1 MAKINS
7 RLLQRAVFV
16 SICTLVTPSIST
28 AAAPNSPAIRLL
40 LDRAKAQAQ
49 GGHLDLAT
57 ATWKQIL
64 VSDPTNIEALR
75 NLASAEA
82 QLGDQQEAQHYI
94 ERLGKLGASA
104 SVIKELQGM
113 RSRPSDADLLK
124 QAASLSRSGQ
134 YQQAMEIYR
143 KLYGDNPPAGTTA
156 LIYYDTEA
164 AMPSERSRAIE
175 GLRKLVRQFPSDER
189 YPVTLGRVL
198 TYDVATRQEGMEL
211 LQHYP
216 SDRAALDALKK
227 AQQWSQR
234 LEPTPPTTASG
245 SAASSST
252 PSPRPAPDTSEL
264 TAGYRALNSGNL
276 ALADRHFHASLQSES
291 AHGQGYAGLGFVSMR
306 QQNFDEAVRQFERA
320 IEEGDKDASVTQAL
334 QTSRFWQ
341 TMGRAQAG
349 LDQNSTDAAMAA
361 YRSAL
366 TLKPDNSDALTG
378 MGGSLLRAGQPKE
391 AIPYLQ
397 RAVKSDA
404 KSVLAWRSLFLAQ
417 SQAGQRS
424 EAVKTAELIP
434 AQVRTKLESDVEFL
448 GTLSTDYAAIGEQSI
463 SDRVLQRAL
472 SLVQADNSSGTTT
485 AKQLQYA
492 SLMMS
497 AKRYN
502 SAARTYRRILSLDPD
517 DDAAWRGIVA
527 AEHLGGNEGEALRAF
542 RQMPQPVSAAAQNE
556 VDFLSMLAGI
566 CQSQSLTGEAL
577 TFVKRAIR
585 IRPSLSLQLQLASLQ
600 MAGGNHEYA
609 AQLYQKIADEH
620 PESKEAWIG
629 WIQGLHVTGRD
640 REALQQIDR
649 LPEDISSDL
658 QDDPDYLQTV
668 ASVYIAAGNT
678 HRAVAAMQQA
688 NDLYAERGVQPPPSL
703 QIQQGWLWLKTR
715 DNVRLSQVIQQLSRD
730 QSLTA
735 DQRTELSQLWS
746 SWALQRASQ
755 LRQQGRSQA
764 AIAILSAALRVFP
777 SNPSVNNA
785 LADTYLEAG
794 SPKQAMLLYGRQ
806 DISQAEKSVCT
817 SAIRAALAAH
827 DRKQAQAWLRSSLDR
842 FGRDAEVLQLAA
854 EFEQQRG
861 DSRRAA
867 AYYQAALQASGPA
880 TLDELAGIQSTGG
893 RPSSLPAT
901 QELLSLLSSSTSQA
915 GQALP
920 ANSSQETRTQA
931 SLWPHDASTD
941 VHSSSIGASR
951 PDDPPLPPL
960 PVRSASHSSR
970 TDMDVASLPQDDFI
984 KATPLPPLDSKA
996 TSTTGARAS
1005 RSRRAFGSDDDTDT
1019 LPGVDRDDDQ
1029 SLNSR
1034 DRLHASAARTAAPK
1048 SNPYLTDS
1056 LPEPQQAAAPA
1067 RRWTPAASSQPAD
1080 TLDSPSPLAMLDPVP
1095 TPAPAPLPSLAGA
1108 SAVVQRPLTPRENM
1122 QQQLEAIQ
1130 ASSSPYLAGRS
1141 SVGLHSGQPGFD
1153 RLTIFTADV
1162 EQSSMIGDAARL
1174 SVIVHPTLLQGGTTS
1189 DNATYQ
1195 LGSLPAGAISG
1206 AQSSSGVGGELQV
1219 RSRSFG
1225 AALGYTPH
1233 GFLVENVTGRL
1244 LIQPDAGPV
1253 TFTFDRQPIEDSQLS
1268 YAGLRDPGSV
1278 SSSYPGNVWGGV
1290 ISNAASLQV
1299 NRGDAAS
1306 GWYISGGGQYIT
1318 GQHIR
1323 SNYRIDGDAGAYWAA
1338 WQRPQY
1344 GKLTVGMNLFGM
1356 HFANNQRLFTY
1367 GNGGYFSPGA
1377 YLLSN
1382 IPLTFEGH
1390 QGAHFHYRAA
1400 GSIGLQAFQEGSSPF
1415 YPLDIALQM
1424 ANNNPYSTERTS
1436 VGANYNIEG
1445 EGSYLMTDHW
1455 HIGGFFT
1462 VDNSHD
1468 YNNSRVGFY
1477 LRYLT
1482 HSQSL
1487 DSSSGPTGLDRS
1499 RGLRPLLVP

>member
-1 MAKINS
+1 MAKISS

-16 SICTLVTPSIST
+16 SICTLVTPSISA
-28 AAAPNSPAIRLL
+28 AAAPDSPAIRLL

-82 QLGDQQEAQHYI
+82 QLGNQREAQHYI

-124 QAASLSRSGQ
+124 QAASLSKSGQ
-134 YQQAMEIYR
+134 YPQAMEIYR

-164 AMPSERSRAIE
+164 AIPSERSRAIE
-175 GLRKLVRQFPSDER
+175 GLRKLARQFPSDER

-198 TYDVATRQEGMEL
+198 TYDVATRHEGMEL

-216 SDRAALDALKK
+216 SDRAAQDALMH

-234 LEPTPPTTASG
+234 LEPTPPTTALG
-245 SAASSST
+245 SALSSST
-252 PSPRPAPDTSEL
+252 SIPRPAPDTSEL

-276 ALADRHFHASLQSES
+276 PLADRHFHASLQSES
-291 AHGQGYAGLGFVSMR
+291 THGQGYAGLGFVSMR

-320 IEEGDKDASVTQAL
+320 IEDGDKDASVNQAL

-341 TMGRAQAG
+341 TMGQAQAA
-349 LDQNSTDAAMAA
+349 LDQNGPDAAIAA
-361 YRSAL
+361 YRTAL
-366 TLKPDNSDALTG
+366 TLKPDNSDALAG
-378 MGGSLLRAGQPKE
+378 MGGGMLRAGQPKE

-434 AQVRTKLESDVEFL
+434 AQVRKKLESDVEFL

-502 SAARTYRRILSLDPD
+502 SAARTYRRILGLELDN
-517 DDAAWRGIVA
+517 DAAWRGIVT

-542 RQMPQPVSAAAQNE
+542 RQMPQPVSAAAQNDA
-556 VDFLSMLAGI
+556 DFLSMLAGI
-566 CQSQSLTGEAL
+566 CQAQSLTGEAL

-640 REALQQIDR
+640 QEALQQIDR
-649 LPEDISSDL
+649 LPEDISLDL

-668 ASVYIAAGNT
+668 ASLYIAAGNT

-703 QIQQGWLWLKTR
+703 QIQQGWLWLKTK
-715 DNVRLSQVIQQLSRD
+715 DNVHLSQLIQQLSRD

-735 DQRTELSQLWS
+735 DQQAELSQLWS

-794 SPKQAMLLYGRQ
+794 SPKQAMLLYARQ
-806 DISQAEKSVCT
+806 DISHAEKSVCT
-817 SAIRAALAAH
+817 SAIRAALAAQ
-827 DRKQAQAWLRSSLDR
+827 DRKQAQAWLQSSLDR
-842 FGRDAEVLQLAA
+842 FGRDAQVLQLAA

-880 TLDELAGIQSTGG
+880 TLDELAAPRSTVGHL
-893 RPSSLPAT
+893 SSLPAT
-901 QELLSLLSSSTSQA
+901 QELLSLLSSSTSQS

-920 ANSSQETRTQA
+920 ANSSEETSTQA
-931 SLWPHDASTD
+931 SLWPHDPSTD
-941 VHSSSIGASR
+941 IHSNSISASQ

-960 PVRSASHSSR
+960 PTRSASHSSR
-970 TDMDVASLPQDDFI
+970 TDTDAASLPQDDFN
-984 KATPLPPLDSKA
+984 KTAPLPPLDKTAGSM
-996 TSTTGARAS
+996 AS

-1019 LPGVDRDDDQ
+1019 LPGIDREDGQ

-1034 DRLHASAARTAAPK
+1034 DRLHASAAHTATPNR
-1048 SNPYLTDS
+1048 NPYLTDP
-1056 LPEPQQAAAPA
+1056 LPEPQQADAPA
-1067 RRWTPAASSQPAD
+1067 RRWMPPASSQPAD
-1080 TLDSPSPLAMLDPVP
+1080 TLDSPSPLAMLDPVA

-1108 SAVVQRPLTPRENM
+1108 PVVVQRPLTPRENM

-1195 LGSLPAGAISG
+1195 LGSLPAGAISA
-1206 AQSSSGVGGELQV
+1206 AQSSSGVGGELQL
-1219 RSRSFG
+1219 RTRSFG

-1290 ISNAASLQV
+1290 ISNAAALQV

-1390 QGAHFHYRAA
+1390 QGARFHYRAA

-1415 YPLDIALQM
+1415 YPLDSALQN

-1487 DSSSGPTGLDRS
+1487 DLSSGPTGLDRS
-1499 RGLRPLLVP
+1499 RGLRPFLVP